1 MSAVPKKISS
11 LQKKRDKIGNDIDR
25 LLKTRNHE
33 LLDVLDRVP
42 APSLDAN
49 ILVGGL
55 LHVCEQAIANPQL
68 ANQWRETGQ
77 KFRRQKT
84 RSKAVHQVA

>member
-1 MSAVPKKISS
+1 MSAVHKKIST
-11 LQKKRDKIGNDIDR
+11 LEKKRDKISSDINR

-33 LLDVLDRVP
+33 LLNVLDRVP

-55 LHVCEQAIANPQL
+55 LHVCEQAVANPQL

-77 KFRRQKT
+77 KFRRKKT
-84 RSKAVHQVA
+84 SSKVVQQVA

>member
-1 MSAVPKKISS
+1 MTTLQKKIST
-11 LQKKRDKIGNDIDR
+11 LEKKRDKIAQDIDH
-25 LLKTRNHE
+25 LLQTRNQE
-33 LLDVLDRVP
+33 LLEALRHVP
-42 APSLDAN
+42 HPALDAN

-77 KFRRQKT
+77 KFRRKRT
-84 RSKAVHQVA
+84 NPKAVQKVA

>member
-1 MSAVPKKISS
+1 MSAEQKKMAT
-11 LQKKRDKIGNDIDR
+11 LQKKQDKISKDIDR

-33 LLDVLDRVP
+33 LLNVLERVP

-55 LHVCEQAIANPQL
+55 LHVCEQAVANPQL

-77 KFRRQKT
+77 KFRRKKT
-84 RSKAVHQVA
+84 ISKAVHQGA